1 MIWLNFKIL
10 NINWDRCI
18 LSLVTWFKL
27 GDRLF
32 PLLLSALASSP
43 GACPSSLLMWPVSVS
58 FLLWTVIFSSCYP
71 LVASLFLFL
80 ILGWICKWGL
90 TFPLFF
96 SHWRF
101 RLTWLQLPL
110 LHCSSG
116 QYVLP
121 ISVDLVFMH
130 WTWINPLLL
139 TPILNIFQW
148 KSIFEPIALIFD
160 LEICMLNSIF
170 KPNCF

>member
-27 GDRLF
+27 GDRHF
-32 PLLLSALASSP
+32 PLLLPALASSP

-58 FLLWTVIFSSCYP
+58 FLLWTAIVSSCYP

-90 TFPLFF
+90 TFPLIFL
-96 SHWRF
+96 S
-101 RLTWLQLPL
+101 LEVQT
-110 LHCSSG
+110 
-116 QYVLP
+116 
-121 ISVDLVFMH
+121 D
-130 WTWINPLLL
+130 L
-139 TPILNIFQW
+139 TPTTTSTLFFRAICAANQCGPSVYALGLD
-148 KSIFEPIALIFD
+148 KSTAFD
-160 LEICMLNSIF
+160 SNLEYFLMEIHIWT
-170 KPNCF
+170 NCSYLRPWNMYVKFHI

>member
-1 MIWLNFKIL
+1 MIWSNFKIL

-18 LSLVTWFKL
+18 LSLNDMFHIRWQTFSTSTPCSCLIIMCMSKFSTV
-27 GDRLF
+27 
-32 PLLLSALASSP
+32 
-43 GACPSSLLMWPVSVS
+43 WPVSVS
-58 FLLWTVIFSSCYP
+58 FLLRTAIVSSCYP

-96 SHWRF
+96 SHWRL
-101 RLTWLQLPL
+101 RLTRLQLPL

-121 ISVDLVFMH
+121 ISGPSVCALGLAKSTAFDSNLEYFLMEIHMWTNCSDLRPWNMYVKFH
-130 WTWINPLLL
+130 I
-139 TPILNIFQW
+139 
-148 KSIFEPIALIFD
+148 
-160 LEICMLNSIF
+160 
-170 KPNCF
+170 